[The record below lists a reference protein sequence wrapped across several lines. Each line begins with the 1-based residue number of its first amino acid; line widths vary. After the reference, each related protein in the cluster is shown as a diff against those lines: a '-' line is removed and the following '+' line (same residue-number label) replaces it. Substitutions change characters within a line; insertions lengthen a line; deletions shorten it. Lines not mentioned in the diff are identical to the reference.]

1 MDSAV
6 KRHKSAYGLN
16 GGVGTGGGKA
26 VVRGLLGADGL
37 KLC

>member
-1 MDSAV
+1 M
-6 KRHKSAYGLN
+6 KKHKSAYGLN

-26 VVRGLLGADGL
+26 VVCGQLGADGL